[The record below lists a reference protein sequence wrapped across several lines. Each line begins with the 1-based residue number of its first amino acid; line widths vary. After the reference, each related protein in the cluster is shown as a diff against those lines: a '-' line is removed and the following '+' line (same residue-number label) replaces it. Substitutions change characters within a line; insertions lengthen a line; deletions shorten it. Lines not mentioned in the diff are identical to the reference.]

1 MSLRRHPV
9 HIPRLEEE
17 AMYQAVV
24 ITKPIAFLPAVGAP
38 RVVFEA

>member
-1 MSLRRHPV
+1 
-9 HIPRLEEE
+9 
-17 AMYQAVV
+17 MYQAVV